1 MSFCL
6 TYWNDTSLLE
16 KMTGMGQK
24 RKDILTASVQIFAEK
39 GFHATGIAD
48 IAQKLGM
55 GHGTFYRYFKN
66 KEDIFD
72 SAVNEILKEIGA
84 IALGERYDAAST
96 LEEYETQLNRIG
108 EKLFT
113 LFGDDDSMARILFFE
128 AQSVNSVQKKISN
141 AMLIFDE
148 YTSSYLKNGIK
159 KEFLR
164 KDLDIKITARLVNS
178 IIFEGIKAVSSIE
191 NKSERIVAAKNW
203 ISNMISIILQGI
215 QK

>member
-1 MSFCL
+1 
-6 TYWNDTSLLE
+6 
-16 KMTGMGQK
+16 MGQK

>member
-1 MSFCL
+1 
-6 TYWNDTSLLE
+6 
-16 KMTGMGQK
+16 MTGMGQK

-128 AQSVNSVQKKISN
+128 AQSVSSVQKKISN

>member
-84 IALGERYDAAST
+84 IALGAMYDAAFT